1 MEGGG
6 RLGDKNYDR
15 SENDF
20 FPLEECVEEGNEKK
34 KAKTMK
40 NEKRFCFCASEK
52 IVSPRAY
59 DSPRDETEHNL

>member
-34 KAKTMK
+34 KSE
-40 NEKRFCFCASEK
+40 NDEK
-52 IVSPRAY
+52 
-59 DSPRDETEHNL
+59 